1 MGDRL
6 NILDLIFYSFN
17 SLRQRKIR
25 SWLTVLGI
33 VVGITAI
40 VVLIGLVQGL
50 RAHFNEQISIFGARS
65 IVVLPVNVQSGAMA
79 GSSWLPSNGKLYM
92 KDYERI
98 KKIPDIESITP
109 VITGRTTIGFKDKEI
124 TTSVLGIEPMFKE
137 TAGSMEINKGR
148 FLQSN
153 DQKSVVI
160 GATIANDTF
169 GEEVPLSS
177 TLFISNRPYRVVGIL
192 NKSGSSFTNLDSGI
206 FIQLDEAREIF
217 ADVLSDKEI
226 QIIRLTVKE
235 GSNITEIADQIE
247 YEMLAAHRVT
257 EDNKDFSVITS
268 DFINQQLDQVTGILS
283 IFLGGVASIALL
295 VGGVGIANTMF
306 MSVAER
312 KREIGILKSI
322 GAREEEILRL
332 FLVESSIIGFAGGF
346 FGLVLA
352 YILSYLI
359 TFLSGVTVIID
370 PSIVIGAIL
379 FSATVGVI
387 SGVFPAKQAAE
398 LDPVEAL
405 TG

>member
-1 MGDRL
+1 
-6 NILDLIFYSFN
+6 
-17 SLRQRKIR
+17 
-25 SWLTVLGI
+25 
-33 VVGITAI
+33 
-40 VVLIGLVQGL
+40 
-50 RAHFNEQISIFGARS
+50 
-65 IVVLPVNVQSGAMA
+65 
-79 GSSWLPSNGKLYM
+79 
-92 KDYERI
+92 
-98 KKIPDIESITP
+98 
-109 VITGRTTIGFKDKEI
+109 
-124 TTSVLGIEPMFKE
+124 
-137 TAGSMEINKGR
+137 
-148 FLQSN
+148 
-153 DQKSVVI
+153 
-160 GATIANDTF
+160 
-169 GEEVPLSS
+169 
-177 TLFISNRPYRVVGIL
+177 
-192 NKSGSSFTNLDSGI
+192 
-206 FIQLDEAREIF
+206 
-217 ADVLSDKEI
+217 
-226 QIIRLTVKE
+226 
-235 GSNITEIADQIE
+235 
-247 YEMLAAHRVT
+247 MLAAHRVT